1 MLIYRCFFFLFSCF
15 VSFRFILNNFTWIK
29 WTFTEKVWILMP
41 FSTILSSKMFSFNFR
56 TPPPILAAAPLG
68 SGIQTPEMLS
78 AVPLVPP
85 TSTTST
91 KSEVRNRNRKRN
103 ACEME
108 FESSNNKHAAC
119 RNGASRQPPP
129 DNYSRTDLIFLV
141 VFPLL
146 FVLFNLCYWSTFY
159 IWRYGFSD
167 DDSAEFVVNK

>member
-1 MLIYRCFFFLFSCF
+1 
-15 VSFRFILNNFTWIK
+15 
-29 WTFTEKVWILMP
+29 
-41 FSTILSSKMFSFNFR
+41 
-56 TPPPILAAAPLG
+56 
-68 SGIQTPEMLS
+68 
-78 AVPLVPP
+78 
-85 TSTTST
+85 
-91 KSEVRNRNRKRN
+91 
-103 ACEME
+103 ME

-167 DDSAEFVVNK
+167 DDSAEFVVNT